1 MPDELIPAADLLN
14 LSGKHALITGAAAGI
29 GRAIALRFAEAGA
42 RLVLA
47 DIDENSLLE
56 TVDAAASYFVEATP
70 YILDVSDSTQRK
82 SLWDGFGDSAPD
94 ILVNNAGIY
103 PFKEFLDVDEELYEK
118 VLAVNLDSVYWMC
131 QEMIRRRLK
140 QGGVIINLGSIEA
153 VLPFKEDLAHYS
165 VSKAGVIALT
175 RALAKEHGKDGF
187 RINAL
192 LPGGVITKGTKEA
205 AKGLFRFKFGLIKTG
220 MEFRQRLPIGRMGR
234 PDEVA
239 SMALV
244 LASDASSYVHGAAIP
259 VDGGF
264 LAA

>member
-1 MPDELIPAADLLN
+1 MTDLITLA
-14 LSGKHALITGAAAGI
+14 GKRALITGAAVGI

-42 RLVLA
+42 GLELVDIEENKLAKTVGDIMEISEDVRSHAVDISDKDQRARLW
-47 DIDENSLLE
+47 E
-56 TVDAAASYFVEATP
+56 TISED
-70 YILDVSDSTQRK
+70 L
-82 SLWDGFGDSAPD
+82 PD

-103 PFKEFLDVDEELYEK
+103 PFKDFLEVDDDFYNK
-118 VLAVNLDSVYWMC
+118 VMAVNLDAVYWMC
-131 QEMIRRRLK
+131 QEMIGRRLK
-140 QGGVIINLGSIEA
+140 QGGVIVNLGSIEA
-153 VLPFKEDLAHYS
+153 ILPFKEDLAHYS

-192 LPGGVITKGTKEA
+192 LPGGVVTEGTRRA
-205 AKGLFRFKFGLIKTG
+205 ARGLFRFKFSLIKTG
-220 MEFRQRLPIGRMGR
+220 IEFKQRLPIGRFGK

-239 SMALV
+239 CMALV
-244 LASDASSYVHGAAIP
+244 LASDLSSYVHGAAIP